1 MRRNAQRELPLRLYP
16 SITVAGWA
24 EKTSQKPAF
33 LHLGQGPITG
43 TVIGEMPP
51 LAASWGDSIASK

>member
-1 MRRNAQRELPLRLYP
+1 
-16 SITVAGWA
+16 VAGWA

-43 TVIGEMPP
+43 TVIGKRPP